1 MGRTYTR
8 PEFLLLIFL
17 AVAVKLDGVKVILNF
32 LSTAVLSIIIGWVL
46 IRNVPVHAFRWLKVK
61 TSSLCSAFVS
71 QRLDAWRHFL
81 TLLGIEW
88 EAIRACAVEIAAKV
102 RPMVVVVLKEVQET
116 TVELYGFMVA
126 VSRAIKQWFACKEQ
140 GSQEHDEQARNAWC
154 KRVVLIVTVKSGRS
168 YKAGIDNDSPVFTRA
183 CSQTESLPPP
193 PSFMR
198 HFAVCL
204 VPQAI
209 WVDETMNLLQKF
221 EHGSFFELVGP
232 DMTDKEGGGVCWEEE
247 KLRSIDGIE
256 EVGLVTY
263 DNEAIIE
270 SCESHPLV
278 SELIRLE
285 RLVYNPLRK
294 ACGRYNTIWWNSCDF
309 AIRLACMI
317 LPDPDKKGLLQR
329 LLLFVCASRLR
340 ALEFAIEKLHG
351 RMFMM
356 GWAGGMVSWFGVLGS
371 TLLIGASPAVLPI
384 AFAGSCIFGMG
395 SGIPGMWRSGR
406 VGAKEYP
413 EWRRRSEKLEQQ
425 FPQLRELIG
434 E

>member
-17 AVAVKLDGVKVILNF
+17 AGAVKLDGAK
-32 LSTAVLSIIIGWVL
+32 
-46 IRNVPVHAFRWLKVK
+46 AFRWLKGK
-61 TSSLCSAFVS
+61 ASSLCSEFVS

-81 TLLGIEW
+81 TLLGIEL

-102 RPMVVVVLKEVQET
+102 RPVVVAVLKEVQEA
-116 TVELYGFMVA
+116 TVELYGFV
-126 VSRAIKQWFACKEQ
+126 FACKEQ
-140 GSQEHDEQARNAWC
+140 ASQEHDEQARNAWC

-168 YKAGIDNDSPVFTRA
+168 YKAIKDALGIDNDSPVFTRA

-198 HFAVCL
+198 HFAVFL

-221 EHGSFFELVGP
+221 EHGSYFELVGP
-232 DMTDKEGGGVCWEEE
+232 DMTDKEGGGVCWREE
-247 KLRSIDGIE
+247 KVRSIDGIE

-270 SCESHPLV
+270 SF
-278 SELIRLE
+278 
-285 RLVYNPLRK
+285 YNPLRK
-294 ACGRYNTIWWNSCDF
+294 AWGRYDTIWWNCSDF
-309 AIRLACMI
+309 TIRLACMI
-317 LPDPDKKGLLQR
+317 LPDPDHKQLLRR
-329 LLLFVCASRLR
+329 LLLFICDSRLW
-340 ALEFAIEKLHG
+340 ALKYAINKSHG
-351 RMFMM
+351 RMFTT
-356 GWAGGMVSWFGVLGS
+356 GWAGAMISGLGVFGS
-371 TLLIGASPAVLPI
+371 ALLVGAAPVVFPI
-384 AFAGSCIFGMG
+384 ACVGSCTFGLG
-395 SGIPGMWRSGR
+395 SGILGSWRSGR

-413 EWRRRSEKLEQQ
+413 EWRRRSDKLEQQ